1 MLRKQPRIQKPVRA
15 CAAFLTHG
23 PRWLGRLR
31 KTLIL
36 SGSVMPRGNNLIKRN
51 LAKPIPT
58 PHKSRISC
66 VNACN
71 SAILMS
77 QSPNP
82 GADLFF

>member
-1 MLRKQPRIQKPVRA
+1 MPQKQPRIQKPVQA

-23 PRWLGRLR
+23 PRWLGTLR
-31 KTLIL
+31 KTLTL
-36 SGSVMPRGNNLIKRN
+36 SGSGMPHGNN
-51 LAKPIPT
+51 LAKPNLAKLIPT

-77 QSPNP
+77 HSPS
-82 GADLFF
+82 